1 MVVNRSW
8 VCRAAPAVL
17 GSAGPRPGAMQQVK
31 GSSRAEVQE
40 QLPERLLAE
49 QPAGPVL
56 KWAVAVGGEAL
67 GHLENC
73 SCLWCAGSEG
83 EE

>member
-1 MVVNRSW
+1 

-17 GSAGPRPGAMQQVK
+17 GSAGPRPGAMPLQQVK
-31 GSSRAEVQE
+31 GSTRAEVQK
-40 QLPERLLAE
+40 QLPERVVAE
-49 QPAGPVL
+49 QPEGPL
-56 KWAVAVGGEAL
+56 PKWAVADGGEAL

>member
-1 MVVNRSW
+1 

-17 GSAGPRPGAMQQVK
+17 GGAGPHTGAVPLQQVK
-31 GSSRAEVQE
+31 GSTRAEVRK
-40 QLPERLLAE
+40 QLPGLLVAE
-49 QPAGPVL
+49 QPEGPL
-56 KWAVAVGGEAL
+56 PKWAVAVGGEAL

-73 SCLWCAGSEG
+73 SCLWSAGPEG